1 MIRQIRIM
9 LLFTVAVTAL
19 GIAVAVFYYDARRA
33 TEREKTAA
41 VYEFVRQCG
50 SEYELKHGARMDDA
64 TKTRVFS
71 RAFDLLYTGGAEG
84 VLNTG
89 KSAFR
94 KFKPLPSAEGVQA
107 ADASRVVLV
116 KHRMRTELFDI
127 CRETTE
133 RHAGETTRAGE

>member
-1 MIRQIRIM
+1 M

-33 TEREKTAA
+33 IEGEKTAA

-94 KFKPLPSAEGVQA
+94 KFKPLPSAEGIQA
-107 ADASRVVLV
+107 AEASRVALV

-127 CRETTE
+127 CRDTVG
-133 RHAGETTRAGE
+133 RHAGNMDRAPAKSF

>member
-1 MIRQIRIM
+1 M

-33 TEREKTAA
+33 IEREKTAA

-116 KHRMRTELFDI
+116 KHRIRTELFDI

>member
-1 MIRQIRIM
+1 M

-33 TEREKTAA
+33 IEREKTAA

-133 RHAGETTRAGE
+133 HHAGETTRAGE

>member
-1 MIRQIRIM
+1 M

-33 TEREKTAA
+33 IEGEKTAA